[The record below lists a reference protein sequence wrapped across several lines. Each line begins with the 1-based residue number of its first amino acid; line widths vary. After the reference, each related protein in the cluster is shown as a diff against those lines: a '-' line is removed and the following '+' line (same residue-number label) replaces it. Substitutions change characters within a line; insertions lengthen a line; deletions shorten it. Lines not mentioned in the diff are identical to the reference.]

1 VNGMTKKT
9 IYYAALLLTLINLGA
24 LGTVLYYR
32 ITGWNRSML
41 TENRNQRFEEVKRA
55 LDLSPQQISK
65 FEVSCAIFYARAD
78 SLSKMLVRERT
89 ELVNELWQTP
99 VDTSRIND
107 LVDRIGEVQAAAQRA
122 IIAHL
127 LDIKKILT
135 PEQQAKLHAIVLQR
149 FALREPLAGQR

>member
-1 VNGMTKKT
+1 MDKKT

-24 LGTVLYYR
+24 FGTVLYHR
-32 ITGWNRSML
+32 ITGWNTSML
-41 TENRNQRFEEVKRA
+41 TENGNQRFEEVRHA

-65 FEVSCAIFYARAD
+65 FEVSRAIFYARAD

-107 LVDRIGEVQAAAQRA
+107 LVDSIGEVQAAAQRA

-127 LDIKKILT
+127 LDIKKVLT
-135 PEQQAKLHAIVLQR
+135 PEQQAKLHAIILKR
-149 FALREPLAGQR
+149 FASNRPLSGQR